1 MSEELKKKLK
11 KLIDENFFDVPP
23 NIFYDLGIIFLREN
37 NIISAKFYLEKF
49 LEKENNIQSIIH
61 IAALYFNK
69 KLYDDLLLLMNEKIN
84 SLGKIKEFFYYKS
97 WAQHKLGKTWLAI
110 ININKA
116 IKIDADYVEG
126 HFARLSYFP
135 YIYKNNKE
143 ILKFRSYYE
152 KNLDLFIKKFI
163 NKKKLTDDEVINIT
177 SKSINFL
184 LPYQGFNDKE
194 LQIKYSKILD
204 YFFSFLPIPNKSKK
218 NNNKINIGFVSFFM
232 YQHTI
237 TNLFKNWILNLDKD
251 IFNISLFNCGNLED
265 DVTNSLKEFCHKY
278 YKCNYLNEQ
287 ISTINSECL
296 DIIIYF
302 DMGMDATTQLLS
314 VARLAKHQFVTWG
327 HPNTTGS
334 DKMDYFLSS
343 ELMEKD
349 DAQNFYTEKLV
360 KLKGLGIS
368 YDFDTIDSLNI
379 SETSKIISNYAQN
392 FLCLQNLI
400 KIVPDN
406 DVIFSKIL
414 SLNFG
419 LSFISDRIR
428 FINDRFYRRINK
440 VIENHAYDSK
450 NKLHFINRG
459 SRLEFL
465 KTLNSYKI
473 ILDTLSWSG
482 GNTHLEALY
491 LNKPIITMEG
501 KSLRSNH
508 TSALLKLINL
518 NELIAKDEND
528 YIKIAKNLIVDDDY
542 RLFIVKKIIANKYLL
557 FNNKTN
563 SFNDYIL
570 NFVKNM
576 NYVKN

>member
-23 NIFYDLGIIFLREN
+23 NIFYDLGVIFLREN

-184 LPYQGFNDKE
+184 LPYQGLNDKE

-570 NFVKNM
+570 NFVKNI

>member
-23 NIFYDLGIIFLREN
+23 NIFYDLGVIFLREN